1 MSFAQVRL
9 QAQRFDRLRA
19 GLLFAC
25 FRRFEPMINLTCRG
39 GESRVCEGKVGVEC
53 DRLLEKLGRGPKILQ
68 EVIGPCLVF
77 AALEIENIS
86 VGVVRWFCFDAH
98 FFLWRKRC
106 SKGVSNPLRH
116 FTFHTKNIDQFA
128 IVTLRP

>member
-1 MSFAQVRL
+1 M
-9 QAQRFDRLRA
+9 
-19 GLLFAC
+19 
-25 FRRFEPMINLTCRG
+25 
-39 GESRVCEGKVGVEC
+39 CEGKVGVEC

-68 EVIGPCLVF
+68 EVIGARLVF
-77 AALEIENIS
+77 PALEIANVI

-106 SKGVSNPLRH
+106 SESVSNPLRH
-116 FTFHTKNIDQFA
+116 FTFDTKNIDQLA